1 MRLSDLFNL
10 TQLEGSRTRTQPQPY
25 VLKPSSLNDYV
36 EIFLI
41 WFLIVKSRLSDFT
54 IVYTKIT
61 TTQNRKVL
69 SSPDPFGGF
78 SGGQP
83 GQREVAKQILYSPGS
98 Q

>member
-1 MRLSDLFNL
+1 MFNL

-41 WFLIVKSRLSDFT
+41 WFLVVKSRLSDFT

-61 TTQNRKVL
+61 TTQNWKVL

-78 SGGQP
+78 S
-83 GQREVAKQILYSPGS
+83 VGS
-98 Q
+98 LDSGRLQNRSCAPEGHNELFST